1 MHMQTHFCGVIS
13 VSKLRF

>member
-1 MHMQTHFCGVIS
+1 MHMHTHFCGVIS